1 MKSDDW
7 GERSLGFCGLAPG
20 TPLRERP
27 SLDAQGASVMDSDV
41 AWHSRCARSGNVRPV
56 EAFLAARAP
65 SLTLFLTDDEG
76 PTQGDGRYKYRSLR

>member
-1 MKSDDW
+1 
-7 GERSLGFCGLAPG
+7 
-20 TPLRERP
+20 
-27 SLDAQGASVMDSDV
+27 MDSDV

-76 PTQGDGRYKYRSLR
+76 PTQGDGRYKYRSLRGDHCVWVIMGQHIPGDIEIFDECLI